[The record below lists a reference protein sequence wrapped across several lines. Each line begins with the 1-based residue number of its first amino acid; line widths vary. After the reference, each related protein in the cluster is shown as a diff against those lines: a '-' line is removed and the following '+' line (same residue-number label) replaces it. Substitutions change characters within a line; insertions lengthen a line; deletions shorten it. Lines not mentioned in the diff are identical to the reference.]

1 MLNFIDNFL
10 NKITMYRLVMYVLY
24 FFWIA
29 SFFLSLFKFLPYT
42 PADIIVSAAFILL
55 ISWLTNIIFSIVF
68 KAPANVES
76 VYISALILFCIIT
89 PIQSGNYSEFLPLAF
104 WASIWAMASKFI
116 FAIGKKHI
124 FNPVAI
130 AVVITA
136 LFING
141 SASWWIG
148 TLNMLPFVIVGG
160 LLIVRKIRRTDLIIS
175 YLVSAV
181 VTILLVTISKNG
193 DIQTALVR
201 ILTQSAF
208 FFFAFIM
215 LTEPLTTPPTRNLRI
230 IYGAIVGFLSIP
242 NVHIASLYF
251 TPELALVVGN
261 LFSYAVSPKEKL
273 ILTLKE
279 KIKVANDTFDFVF
292 TKNRSF
298 NFKPGQYMEWTFK
311 HRDPDSRGN
320 RRYFTIA
327 SSPTEYDVHLGVKF
341 YPEPSSY
348 KNHLL
353 NLPIGGQ
360 IIASAQAGD
369 FVLPNN
375 KEQGLVFIAG
385 GIGVTPFRSM
395 IKCLVDRQEK
405 RNITLLYSNRTVAD
419 IAYGDVFDI
428 AESELGIKTIYYVT
442 DENEILAGDNMKK
455 GFISGETIKR
465 DVPDYISRKFY
476 ISGPHSMVSMF
487 EKTLTDIGVPKKN
500 ITTDFFP
507 GFA

>member
-1 MLNFIDNFL
+1 
-10 NKITMYRLVMYVLY
+10 MYRLILYVLY

-29 SFFLSLFKFLPYT
+29 SFFLALFEFLPYT
-42 PADIIVSAAFILL
+42 PSDIIISAAFILF
-55 ISWLTNIIFSIVF
+55 ISWLTNIVFSLVF

-89 PIQSGNYSEFLPLAF
+89 PIQAGNYSEFFPLAL
-104 WASIWAMASKFI
+104 WASVWAMASKFI
-116 FAIGKKHI
+116 FAVGKKHI
-124 FNPVAI
+124 FNPIAI
-130 AVVITA
+130 AVVITSLA
-136 LFING
+136 LNQ

-148 TLNMLPFVIVGG
+148 TLGMFPFVIIGG
-160 LLIVRKIRRTDLIIS
+160 LLIVRKIRRMDLVLS
-175 YLVSAV
+175 Y
-181 VTILLVTISKNG
+181 TISFM
-193 DIQTALVR
+193 ITLVAVSVSR
-201 ILTQSAF
+201 GSDVQATVIRNLTESYF
-208 FFFAFIM
+208 LFFALIM
-215 LTEPLTTPPTRNLRI
+215 LTEPLTTPPTRKLRI
-230 IYGAIVGFLSIP
+230 IYGVIVGFFSVP
-242 NVHIASLYF
+242 NIHIASVYF
-251 TPELALVVGN
+251 TPELALILGN

-320 RRYFTIA
+320 RRFFTIA
-327 SSPTEYDVHLGVKF
+327 SAPTENEVILGVKF

-348 KNHLL
+348 KNHLSA
-353 NLPIGGQ
+353 LPVGGQ
-360 IIASAQAGD
+360 IIASGQAGE
-369 FVLPNN
+369 FVLPDN
-375 KEQGLVFIAG
+375 KGQPLVFIAG

-395 IKCLVDRQEK
+395 IKYLTDIKEG

-419 IAYGDVFDI
+419 IAYKEIFDQ
-428 AESELGIKTIYYVT
+428 AEVLLGIKTIYYVT
-442 DENEILAGDNMKK
+442 EANEILSGDNMQK
-455 GFISGETIKR
+455 GFITGETIKR

-487 EKTLTDIGVPKKN
+487 EKILTDIGVPKKN